1 MTSLNQRVRWWLVV
15 AVVGAIAAVLI
26 LARLSRQAIPLPT
39 LPSDNTRTGVTATST
54 QARTTARA
62 SPTTTYYTASTQNI
76 LNDLPCA
83 PPCWYG
89 IEPGMHMEREEVIHL
104 LETVP
109 NVGTIWEPSWVRVAW
124 SWERYPGDR
133 RGTNYIGLTTDY
145 HVRTI
150 FLVTDFE
157 LTVDQILR
165 KYGLPQITNASVGPL
180 PDVES
185 YVALFLHYPT
195 RGLTSIEIRLDY
207 SHPVLEP
214 TSRVY
219 GMVYRTPADSLDS
232 WIANWQEGAYGI
244 DLHLQP
250 WPGYGPL
257 DTEAYGLPNW

>member
-1 MTSLNQRVRWWLVV
+1 MTNLNQRVRWWLVV
-15 AVVGAIAAVLI
+15 AVVGAIAAALI
-26 LARLSRQAIPLPT
+26 LARLSRQATPPPA

-54 QARTTARA
+54 QARRTASA

-76 LNDLPCA
+76 LTDLPCA

-104 LETVP
+104 LEAVP
-109 NVGTIWEPSWVRVAW
+109 NVGGVWEPTWVLVAW
-124 SWERYPGDR
+124 FWERYLGERPGY
-133 RGTNYIGLTTDY
+133 NYIALTTDY
-145 HVRTI
+145 HVGAIILT
-150 FLVTDFE
+150 TDFE

-165 KYGLPQITNASVGPL
+165 KYGLPQVTHAGVGPI
-180 PDVES
+180 PDNTYIV
-185 YVALFLHYPT
+185 LFLHYPT
-195 RGLTSIEIRLDY
+195 RGLTNVEVRLDY

-219 GMVYRTPADSLDS
+219 GMTYVAPAESLDS
-232 WIANWQEGAYGI
+232 WIASWQEDAYGM

-257 DTEAYGLPNW
+257 DTEAYGLRTSQ